1 MLSIINVDNPD
12 VELSGAFP
20 DFIMRG
26 FASYTL
32 RVVYRSIFPES
43 FICTLGGGV
52 STGVVVLF
60 VIFRLLLYLILPSLR
75 GTDSS

>member
-1 MLSIINVDNPD
+1 MLSIINVDHPD

-43 FICTLGGGV
+43 FIVLYKGLEAV
-52 STGVVVLF
+52 IPFSDVVLWNYINF
-60 VIFRLLLYLILPSLR
+60 AS
-75 GTDSS
+75 